1 MGRRVWVYRRPLRFH
16 LSDGSRRR
24 ISRLLSA
31 RHVGGAARRGYPITS
46 RRRPLAHA
54 RIPSLT
60 KVLISYGPKFADA
73 YRQAGIYTGRI
84 LKGKKPAGLPVPH
97 PTTFEF
103 VINLQTAKL
112 LRVDVTPTLLALA
125 DEAIE

>member
-16 LSDGSRRR
+16 LSNGSRRR

-54 RIPSLT
+54 PIPSLT
-60 KVLISYGPKFADA
+60 KGWGGGVALDAAVGPEQARGWLALFGLLAAGVLFGPLALRWSQ
-73 YRQAGIYTGRI
+73 RQA
-84 LKGKKPAGLPVPH
+84 H
-97 PTTFEF
+97 S
-103 VINLQTAKL
+103 
-112 LRVDVTPTLLALA
+112 
-125 DEAIE
+125 